1 MTGRKKWISLGVL
14 ALLIALLPLFF
25 PSGYYYR
32 VGTLIFV
39 NALSVVGLV
48 ILIGYAGQISLGH
61 AGFAGIGAYACALAP
76 EHLGLHPALALVLGA
91 VISGVM
97 AALIGKPILR
107 LKGYYLAVATLG
119 FGILVSMVL
128 TNERALTGGPD
139 GMNVADLGLRDLL
152 RDMGWRLS
160 GGEFWYMVCGVVLL
174 VGAWL
179 ALNLFDSPSGRAMRA
194 LHGTE
199 VAAAAERLHH
209 AGRGGLHALGRDGHH
224 GGARR
229 RGLGARRHLRRG
241 DPDAAAAGADGLCR
255 VRAAG
260 AGPCHGA
267 GDDLPTA
274 GASALDR
281 AAPEGKGRMSLL
293 DVQGLGISFGGL
305 KAVDDVSFKVAPG
318 EIVSVIGPNGAGKTT
333 LFNMISG
340 VYQPGR
346 GSVTLNGTE
355 VTGIAPNR
363 LAEMGLSRTFQNLQ
377 IFQEMTVLDNVLAG
391 YHLSERGSVWA
402 DLLSLP
408 AMRRRA
414 AEARAGA
421 RKLLER
427 VRLDKAAEQLAGNL
441 SYGALKRLEI
451 ARALALNPK
460 ILLLDEPAAGC
471 NAVETEEIDH
481 LIAELAA
488 SGIAILLVEHD
499 MKLVMR
505 ISNHIV
511 VLDHG
516 EKIAEGDP
524 ATVSRDPAV
533 IAAYLGTEEEEPA
546 HADG

>member
-1 MTGRKKWISLGVL
+1 
-14 ALLIALLPLFF
+14 
-25 PSGYYYR
+25 
-32 VGTLIFV
+32 
-39 NALSVVGLV
+39 
-48 ILIGYAGQISLGH
+48 
-61 AGFAGIGAYACALAP
+61 
-76 EHLGLHPALALVLGA
+76 
-91 VISGVM
+91 
-97 AALIGKPILR
+97 
-107 LKGYYLAVATLG
+107 
-119 FGILVSMVL
+119 
-128 TNERALTGGPD
+128 
-139 GMNVADLGLRDLL
+139 
-152 RDMGWRLS
+152 
-160 GGEFWYMVCGVVLL
+160 
-174 VGAWL
+174 
-179 ALNLFDSPSGRAMRA
+179 
-194 LHGTE
+194 
-199 VAAAAERLHH
+199 
-209 AGRGGLHALGRDGHH
+209 
-224 GGARR
+224 
-229 RGLGARRHLRRG
+229 
-241 DPDAAAAGADGLCR
+241 
-255 VRAAG
+255 
-260 AGPCHGA
+260 
-267 GDDLPTA
+267 
-274 GASALDR
+274 
-281 AAPEGKGRMSLL
+281 MSLL

-305 KAVDDVSFKVAPG
+305 KAVDDVSFRVAPG

-346 GSVTLNGTE
+346 GSVTLNGAE

-408 AMRRRA
+408 GMKRRA
-414 AEARAGA
+414 ARARAGA

-427 VRLDKAAEQLAGNL
+427 VRLDKAAEQIAGNL